1 MFNQHF
7 QRAVK
12 TSIYIPWL
20 DIQCGCVEADLCL
33 AMQMWGLKLQARLE
47 SREALAAKLVI
58 PGEMLL
64 HAHVC
69 TRPHKQIQLRP
80 DFFVTGLWLNIK

>member
-12 TSIYIPWL
+12 TSIYIPRL
-20 DIQCGCVEADLCL
+20 DIQRGCVEADLCL

-58 PGEMLL
+58 PREMLL
-64 HAHVC
+64 QAHVC
-69 TRPHKQIQLRP
+69 THTHKQLSLRP
-80 DFFVTGLWLNIK
+80 NLLLLVSDRI

>member
-12 TSIYIPWL
+12 TSIYIPRL
-20 DIQCGCVEADLCL
+20 DIQRGCVEADLCL

-58 PGEMLL
+58 PREMLL
-64 HAHVC
+64 QARVHAHSQ
-69 TRPHKQIQLRP
+69 TALTKTQ
-80 DFFVTGLWLNIK
+80 FFVAGL